1 MEGISEDMEMR
12 TMFVIALALPLAAI
26 MVAVASAETAQERIE
41 HSFLSC
47 LEIKLKYDFSGET
60 PEQIHRD
67 CAVQAYEE
75 VFIGPFIDD
84 CVAHG
89 TRWLNWGRRAECVE
103 LAKKQFGY

>member
-1 MEGISEDMEMR
+1 MR
-12 TMFVIALALPLAAI
+12 TTVRLIFGGSLTVI
-26 MVAVASAETAQERIE
+26 MVTGASAETAQERFE

-60 PEQIHRD
+60 PEQIHSD
-67 CAVQAYEE
+67 CVVQAYEE